1 MAPSYGESLLR
12 QYLEIMVP
20 DLDRIYNYRPDWLRG
35 LELDIYFPQARVG
48 VEFNGDQHYFHTG
61 TFGDPSEQMQRD
73 RIKRNLCNK
82 SDVRMIC
89 VTAIDLEWTVLN
101 GLVKN
106 VIVDRAHEYSGFPS
120 REETRVSPKLPR
132 DEFNKRKKAQQ
143 AQNRKLRPINK
154 LAAEYRRMLVKN
166 YNSPTARKKKK
177 GPRRAAE
184 QAARNLSRQKR

>member
-1 MAPSYGESLLR
+1 MTTSYGEQLLR
-12 QYLEIMVP
+12 QFLEIMIP
-20 DLDRIYNYRPDWLRG
+20 DLEREYNYRPDWLQG

-48 VEFNGDQHYFHTG
+48 VEFNGDQHYFFTG
-61 TFGDPSEQMQRD
+61 TFGDPGEQIRRD

-82 SDVRMIC
+82 IDVRLIC
-89 VTAIDLEWTVLN
+89 VTAIDLEWTKLN

-120 REETRVSPKLPR
+120 REETRVSPRLPK
-132 DEFNKRKKAQQ
+132 DEFNKRKKEQQ

-154 LAAEYRRMLVKN
+154 LATEYRKTLVKN

-184 QAARNLSRQKR
+184 QAARNLARTA